1 MAVTSTKPARYPALR
16 HRNFTL
22 IWTGLIVSNMGTWMQ
37 NVAQSWLIYKMT
49 GNDALF
55 LGYLGLSFAIPMTFL
70 PPIGGVIV
78 DRVDRVRLLYW
89 TQSGAAIS
97 AAVMAVLVW
106 AGWVQPWHILLVSF
120 FQALLLAFDNPARQ
134 SLIPELVPRTD
145 LLNALSLNSATYT
158 GAALVGPAIAGI
170 LLTLA
175 GPAWLYLLNAISY
188 LAVIFALFAMRE
200 IPHRP
205 RRTTTIREA
214 LFGGLLFVYRNK
226 LVLLMLVLSALAAVF
241 GRSYQQLLPVFADDV
256 WHVGSAGYGQLLAAV
271 GGGALIGAFA
281 LSSLSDFRAHGRLM
295 VVSGLLFCLT
305 LSLFSLTPWFGWG
318 VVLLTVVGGSVTVFT
333 TMISTTIQLRTPN
346 EVRGRVMSFYAATL
360 IGLPSFGSLGIATF
374 ATSLAGQATTVASR
388 AALAVL
394 NVFGVTHATAGLG
407 GAAGAV
413 RAIVLGAL
421 VVALVVLVTAP
432 SLLPIRA
439 PSAAGGD

>member
-1 MAVTSTKPARYPALR
+1 MAATSPKPARYPALR

-89 TQSGAAIS
+89 TQSGAAVS

-175 GPAWLYLLNAISY
+175 GPGWLYLLNAVSY
-188 LAVIFALFAMRE
+188 LAVIFALFAMRDL
-200 IPHRP
+200 PPRP

-214 LFGGLLFVYRNK
+214 LFGGLLFVLRNR
-226 LVLLMLVLSALAAVF
+226 LVLLMLGLSALAAVF

-256 WHVGSAGYGQLLAAV
+256 WHVGSGGYGQLLAAV
-271 GGGALIGAFA
+271 GGGALVGAFA

-295 VVSGLLFCLT
+295 VAAGLVFCLT
-305 LSLFSLTPWFGWG
+305 LSLFTLTPWFGWG
-318 VVLLTVVGGSVTVFT
+318 VVLLTVVGLSVTVFT

-360 IGLPSFGSLGIATF
+360 IGLPSFGSLGIAAF
-374 ATSLAGQATTVASR
+374 AKSLSGDATTAAGQVA
-388 AALAVL
+388 LTLL
-394 NVFGVTHATAGLG
+394 NVLGVTQATAGLG
-407 GAAGAV
+407 TAGGAV
-413 RAIVLGAL
+413 RAIILGAL

-439 PSAAGGD
+439 PASAGGD

>member
-1 MAVTSTKPARYPALR
+1 MAATSTKPARYPALR

-78 DRVDRVRLLYW
+78 DRVDRVRLLYF

-97 AAVMAVLVW
+97 AAVMAVFVW
-106 AGWVQPWHILLVSF
+106 AGWLQPWHILLVSF

-170 LLTLA
+170 LLALT
-175 GPAWLYLLNAISY
+175 GPAWLYLLNAVSY
-188 LAVIFALFAMRE
+188 LAVIFALFAMRDM
-200 IPHRP
+200 PPRP
-205 RRTTTIREA
+205 RRTTTMREA
-214 LFGGLLFVYRNK
+214 LFGGVLFIVQHK
-226 LVLLMLVLSALAAVF
+226 LILLMLILSALAAVF

-256 WHVGSAGYGQLLAAV
+256 WQVGSGGYGQLLSAV

-281 LSSLSDFRAHGRLM
+281 LSSLSNFKAHGRLM
-295 VVSGLLFCLT
+295 VASGLLFCLT

-318 VVLLTVVGGSVTVFT
+318 VVLLTIVGVSTTVFT

-360 IGLPSFGSLGIATF
+360 IGLPSFGSLGIAAF
-374 ATSLAGQATTVASR
+374 ARSLAGDATTPLSR

-394 NVFGVTHATAGLG
+394 NGLGVTQATAGLG

-421 VVALVVLVTAP
+421 VVALVILVAAP

-439 PSAAGGD
+439 PTVVGGD